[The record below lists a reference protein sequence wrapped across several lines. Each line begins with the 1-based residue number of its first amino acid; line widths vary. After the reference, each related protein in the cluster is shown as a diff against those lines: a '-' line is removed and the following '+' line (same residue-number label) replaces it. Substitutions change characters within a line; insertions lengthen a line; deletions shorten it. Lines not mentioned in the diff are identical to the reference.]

1 MNDKNRVSLSWSCS
15 PVTEKLE
22 YIIHIIPNWN
32 KNILDLP
39 FSKIDF
45 HVVTYIHTSSSYP
58 STSSWNCVW
67 RKMFRINAHFV
78 QNISGVHPEGSMPI
92 KRSVITTPFPSPMQF
107 QQAWYDVSLGG
118 LGVKDRF
125 VKTVNKSFS
134 VITNG
139 ANRLAIYDYALLQQ
153 L

>member
-1 MNDKNRVSLSWSCS
+1 MKLFSSHWKIRVHNTHHTS
-15 PVTEKLE
+15 
-22 YIIHIIPNWN
+22 NWN

-45 HVVTYIHTSSSYP
+45 HVVTYIHTYIHTSSSYP

-107 QQAWYDVSLGG
+107 QQAWYDVSLGR

>member
-1 MNDKNRVSLSWSCS
+1 
-15 PVTEKLE
+15 
-22 YIIHIIPNWN
+22 
-32 KNILDLP
+32 
-39 FSKIDF
+39 
-45 HVVTYIHTSSSYP
+45 
-58 STSSWNCVW
+58 
-67 RKMFRINAHFV
+67 MFRINAHFV

-107 QQAWYDVSLGG
+107 QQAGYDVSLGG